1 MSETS
6 DERAK
11 RIIADCDE
19 FADFV
24 FLTDGKI
31 YYYRDMGDP
40 MTSFDLRV
48 IADELDR
55 RNAARKEHKQ

>member
-11 RIIADCDE
+11 RIIDRCE
-19 FADFV
+19 RFSDFV
-24 FLTDGKI
+24 RLPS
-31 YYYRDMGDP
+31 GDVYFHP
-40 MTSFDLRV
+40 EMSEPLTSFDLRV

-55 RNAARKEHKQ
+55 RNEERNKCDN